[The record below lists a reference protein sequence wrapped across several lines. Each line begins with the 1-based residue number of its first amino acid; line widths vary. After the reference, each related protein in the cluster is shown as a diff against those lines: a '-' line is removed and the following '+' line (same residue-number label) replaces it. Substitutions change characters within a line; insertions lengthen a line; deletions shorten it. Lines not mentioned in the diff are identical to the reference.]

1 MNKNEKIKKY
11 KLPTNSLYNE
21 KGSFRWPGIYKS
33 AFYFLS
39 TILNFDSLEHY
50 YKDNNFTDEVINHLQ
65 NWTLKE
71 ITKSA
76 LFYYLDIRIQER
88 RNIEADSIVIHDWR
102 IITFLF
108 LHSDL
113 TDELFKFVDYLDL
126 LDFSSEKIKILGAFQ
141 TVKALSIPNKPLSN
155 PIGLLSLFSQ
165 LDLLVLLH

>member
-1 MNKNEKIKKY
+1 M
-11 KLPTNSLYNE
+11 PRNSLYNE

-88 RNIEADSIVIHDWR
+88 INIEADSIVIHDWR